1 MKKKRDNGFLKFM
14 IENKLNF
21 FFKNQIWHLGGIFVL
36 FYISTQFVGL
46 ESNTNTFL
54 EVGALGWFMIA
65 MFIPIIPQV
74 YVWIC
79 WRSELCWKL
88 ISNTIGFKGYVIL
101 FFILIISRLSAI
113 VLCFVDYGSLYKPG
127 WFAWILDLILFIPGA
142 YTMYSVKKYF
152 GFLRAAGADHFDQ
165 KYRDMPFE
173 NRGIFKWTPNAM
185 YIFAVGIPFSFAVAT
200 GSQSMFVVAI
210 YTYISIWLH
219 YFCTEKPDIVE
230 IYSN

>member
-1 MKKKRDNGFLKFM
+1 M
-14 IENKLNF
+14 IENKLKF
-21 FFKNQIWHLGGIFVL
+21 FFKHQIWHLGGIIVL
-36 FYISTQFVGL
+36 FYISVQFVDL

-65 MFIPIIPQV
+65 MSIPIIHQA

-88 ISNTIGFKGYVIL
+88 ISNTIGFKGYVII

-127 WFAWILDLILFIPGA
+127 WLAWILGLILFIPGA

-152 GFLRAAGADHFDQ
+152 GFLRAAGADHFDP
-165 KYRDMPFE
+165 KYKDLPFE

-185 YIFAVGIPFSFAVAT
+185 YVFAIGIPFSFAVAT

-219 YFCTEKPDIVE
+219 YFCTEKPDIAI
-230 IYSN
+230 IYNN

>member
-1 MKKKRDNGFLKFM
+1 M

-21 FFKNQIWHLGGIFVL
+21 FFKHQVWHIGGTIIL
-36 FYISTQFVGL
+36 FYIGAQFADL
-46 ESNTNTFL
+46 NINENTL
-54 EVGALGWFMIA
+54 LGINAFNWFMIA
-65 MFIPIIPQV
+65 MSMPLIHQT

-88 ISNTIGFKGYVIL
+88 ISNTIGFKGYVII

-113 VLCFVDYGSLYKPG
+113 VLCFVDYGSLYEPG
-127 WFAWILDLILFIPGA
+127 LLAWILSIILFIPGI

-152 GFLRAAGADHFDQ
+152 GFFRAAGADHFDL

-173 NRGIFKWTPNAM
+173 KRGIFKWSPNAM
-185 YIFAVGIPFSFAVAT
+185 YIFAIGIPFAFAVAT
-200 GSQSMFVVAI
+200 GSKSMFIIAI

-219 YFCTEKPDIVE
+219 YFCTEKEDFKYIYDI
-230 IYSN
+230 

>member
-1 MKKKRDNGFLKFM
+1 M

-21 FFKNQIWHLGGIFVL
+21 FFKHQIWHLGGIIVL
-36 FYISTQFVGL
+36 FYISVQFVDL
-46 ESNTNTFL
+46 ESNTNSFL

-65 MFIPIIPQV
+65 MYIPIIHQV

-113 VLCFVDYGSLYKPG
+113 VLCFIDYGSLYQPG
-127 WFAWILDLILFIPGA
+127 WLAWILGLILFIPGA

-152 GFLRAAGADHFDQ
+152 GFLRAAGADHFDP
-165 KYRDMPFE
+165 KYRDLPFE
-173 NRGIFKWTPNAM
+173 NRGIFRWTPNAM
-185 YIFAVGIPFSFAVAT
+185 YVFAIGIPFSFAVAT

>member
-1 MKKKRDNGFLKFM
+1 M
-14 IENKLNF
+14 IENKLSF
-21 FFKNQIWHLGGIFVL
+21 FFKHQIWHLGGTIVL
-36 FYISTQFVGL
+36 FYIGFQFVEL
-46 ESNTNTFL
+46 SSNANTFL
-54 EVGALGWFMIA
+54 GMDAFEWFLVA
-65 MFIPIIPQV
+65 MTIPLVHQT

-79 WRSELCWKL
+79 WRSELCWKS
-88 ISNTIGFKGYVIL
+88 ISNTIGFKGYVII

-127 WFAWILDLILFIPGA
+127 WIAWILGLILFIPGV

-152 GFLRAAGADHFDQ
+152 GFLRAAGADHFDP
-165 KYRDMPFE
+165 KYRNLPFE

-185 YIFAVGIPFSFAVAT
+185 YVFAIGIPFSFAVAT

-219 YFCTEKPDIVE
+219 YFCTEKPDIAI
-230 IYSN
+230 IYNN

>member
-1 MKKKRDNGFLKFM
+1 M
-14 IENKLNF
+14 IDKKLNF
-21 FFKNQIWHLGGIFVL
+21 FFKHQIWHLGGIIFL
-36 FYISTQFVGL
+36 FYIGTQFVDL

-54 EVGALGWFMIA
+54 GISALVWFMIA
-65 MFIPIIPQV
+65 MSIPLIHQA

-88 ISNTIGFKGYVIL
+88 ISNTIGFKGYLIL

-127 WFAWILDLILFIPGA
+127 WLAWILALILFIPGV

-152 GFLRAAGADHFDQ
+152 GFLRAAGADHFDS
-165 KYRDMPFE
+165 KYRDLPFE

-185 YIFAVGIPFSFAVAT
+185 YVFAIGIPFSFAVAT

-219 YFCTEKPDIVE
+219 YFCTEKPDFAV
-230 IYSN
+230 IYNN

>member
-1 MKKKRDNGFLKFM
+1 MTQ
-14 IENKLNF
+14 NKLSF
-21 FFKNQIWHLGGIFVL
+21 FFKHQIWHLGGTIVL
-36 FYISTQFVGL
+36 FYIGSQFVDL
-46 ESNTNTFL
+46 KNNTNMF
-54 EVGALGWFMIA
+54 VGINAFDWFIIA
-65 MFIPIIPQV
+65 MSIPLIHQT

-88 ISNTIGFKGYVIL
+88 ISNTIGFKGYVII

-127 WFAWILDLILFIPGA
+127 WLAWILGLILFIPGA

-152 GFLRAAGADHFDQ
+152 GFLRAAGADHFDP
-165 KYRDMPFE
+165 KYRDLPFE

-185 YIFAVGIPFSFAVAT
+185 YVFAIGIPFAFAVAT
-200 GSQSMFVVAI
+200 GSLSMFIVAI

-219 YFCTEKPDIVE
+219 YFCTEKPDFAV

>member
-1 MKKKRDNGFLKFM
+1 MT
-14 IENKLNF
+14 ENKLNF
-21 FFKNQIWHLGGIFVL
+21 FFKHQIWHLGGTIIL
-36 FYISTQFVGL
+36 FYIGAQFVGL

-54 EVGALGWFMIA
+54 GIRALEWFVIA
-65 MFIPIIPQV
+65 MSIPLIHQT

-79 WRSELCWKL
+79 WRSELCWKT
-88 ISNTIGFKGYVIL
+88 ISSTIGFKGYVVL

-113 VLCFVDYGSLYKPG
+113 VLCFVDYGSLYKPD
-127 WFAWILDLILFIPGA
+127 WLAWILALILFIPGA

-152 GFLRAAGADHFDQ
+152 GFLRAAGADHFGQ
-165 KYRDMPFE
+165 NYRDLPFE

-185 YIFAVGIPFSFAVAT
+185 YIFAIGIPFSFAVAT

-219 YFCTEKPDIVE
+219 YFCTEKPDFAV
-230 IYSN
+230 IYNNK

>member
-1 MKKKRDNGFLKFM
+1 M
-14 IENKLNF
+14 IENKLSF
-21 FFKNQIWHLGGIFVL
+21 FFKHQIWHLGGTIVL
-36 FYISTQFVGL
+36 FYIGFQFVDL
-46 ESNTNTFL
+46 SSNANTFL
-54 EVGALGWFMIA
+54 GMDAFEWFLVA
-65 MFIPIIPQV
+65 MTIPLVHQT

-79 WRSELCWKL
+79 WRSELCWKS
-88 ISNTIGFKGYVIL
+88 ISNTIGFKGYVII

-127 WFAWILDLILFIPGA
+127 WLAWILGLILFIPGV

-152 GFLRAAGADHFDQ
+152 GFLRAAGADHFDP
-165 KYRDMPFE
+165 KYRNLPFE

-185 YIFAVGIPFSFAVAT
+185 YVFAIGIPFSFAVAT

-219 YFCTEKPDIVE
+219 YFCTEKPDIAI
-230 IYSN
+230 IYNN

>member
-1 MKKKRDNGFLKFM
+1 M

-21 FFKNQIWHLGGIFVL
+21 FFKHQIWHLGGIIVL
-36 FYISTQFVGL
+36 FYISVQFVDL
-46 ESNTNTFL
+46 ESNTNSFL

-65 MFIPIIPQV
+65 MSIPIIHQV

-88 ISNTIGFKGYVIL
+88 ISNTIGFKGYVII

-127 WFAWILDLILFIPGA
+127 WLTWILALILFIPGV

-152 GFLRAAGADHFDQ
+152 GFLRAAGADHFDS
-165 KYRDMPFE
+165 KYRDLPFE

-185 YIFAVGIPFSFAVAT
+185 YVFAIGIPFSFAVAT

-210 YTYISIWLH
+210 YTYVAIWLH
-219 YFCTEKPDIVE
+219 YFCTEKPDIVA
-230 IYSN
+230 IYNN

>member
-1 MKKKRDNGFLKFM
+1 M

-21 FFKNQIWHLGGIFVL
+21 FFKNQIWHLGGIIVL
-36 FYISTQFVGL
+36 FYISVQFVDL
-46 ESNTNTFL
+46 ESNTNSFL
-54 EVGALGWFMIA
+54 ELGALGWFMIT
-65 MFIPIIPQV
+65 MSIPIIHQA

-79 WRSELCWKL
+79 WRSELCWRS

-113 VLCFVDYGSLYKPG
+113 VLCFIDYGSLYQPG
-127 WFAWILDLILFIPGA
+127 WLAWILGLILFIPGA

-152 GFLRAAGADHFDQ
+152 GFLRAAGADHFDP
-165 KYRDMPFE
+165 KYRDLPFE
-173 NRGIFKWTPNAM
+173 NRGIFRWTPNAM
-185 YIFAVGIPFSFAVAT
+185 YVFAIGIPFSFAVAT

>member
-1 MKKKRDNGFLKFM
+1 M

-21 FFKNQIWHLGGIFVL
+21 FFRRQIWHLGGTIIL
-36 FYISTQFVGL
+36 FYIGTQFVDL

-54 EVGALGWFMIA
+54 GVRTSGWFLIA
-65 MFIPIIPQV
+65 MSIPLIHQA

-79 WRSELCWKL
+79 WRSELCWKY
-88 ISNTIGFKGYVIL
+88 ISNTIGFKGYVII

-127 WFAWILDLILFIPGA
+127 LLAWILGLILFIPGA

-152 GFLRAAGADHFDQ
+152 GFLRAAGADHFDS

-185 YIFAVGIPFSFAVAT
+185 YVFAIAIPFSFAVAT

-219 YFCTEKPDIVE
+219 YFCTEKPDFNV